1 MNSRIKIFV
10 SNRLD
15 INSVQIPNDIFYP
28 VNCGAV
34 FGDGSSNIQGDN
46 TGDNISNM
54 RDKLGEFTVQYWAW
68 KNINLDYYGLCHYR
82 RYLSFSDHVYKHAS
96 YRQMCQEAFLNKNS
110 ISKYGLDNADKIRKT
125 ICQYDIVVNES
136 VDIRRIYTPRGIK
149 HTVYEHWKAHDG
161 IFINKDVLPI
171 FLETIKILFPEYYQ
185 SACDYFNGYMHRGYN
200 CYVMR
205 KDIFQQLCRFQ
216 FGVIFALQNNKIIL
230 DAPKRTLGYLGE
242 MMYGIYVH
250 HLQNNSGYRIR
261 ELPLIYF
268 EQTELPKNKLSYYCQ
283 KMLYLC
289 RFSSESVGLKLLPMG
304 SYRRN
309 LTKSIY
315 YWMKNKCN

>member
-15 INSVQIPNDIFYP
+15 IDSVQIPNDIFYP

-96 YRQMCQEAFLNKNS
+96 YRQMCQEVFLEKKS
-110 ISKYGLDNADKIRKT
+110 ISKYGLDDVDKMRKT
-125 ICQYDIVVNES
+125 IYQYDVIVNES
-136 VDIRRIYTPRGIK
+136 VDIRHIYTPQGIK

-230 DAPKRTLGYLGE
+230 DAPQRTLGYLGE

-304 SYRRN
+304 SYGRN
-309 LTKSIY
+309 LIKSIY

>member
-96 YRQMCQEAFLNKNS
+96 YRQMCQEAFLNRNS
-110 ISKYGLDNADKIRKT
+110 ISQYGLDNADKIRKT
-125 ICQYDIVVNES
+125 ICQYDIIVNES
-136 VDIRRIYTPRGIK
+136 VDIRHIYTPQGIK

-230 DAPKRTLGYLGE
+230 DAPQRTLGYLGE